1 MAYYED
7 KQELR
12 DGRILL
18 YKIVGSIKG
27 TWQMRLN
34 VRGHKGYI
42 TKTTQERSLAD
53 AARVADDEFNR
64 LSQRVREKADINDW
78 GFAEHWEEWHA
89 RMSRSGN
96 WKDERKTWCQ

>member
-7 KQELR
+7 KQELG

-27 TWQMRLN
+27 TWQMCLN

-42 TKTTQERSLAD
+42 TRTTQERSIAEAITIFVLND
-53 AARVADDEFNR
+53 A
-64 LSQRVREKADINDW
+64 
-78 GFAEHWEEWHA
+78 G
-89 RMSRSGN
+89 
-96 WKDERKTWCQ
+96 